1 MQLQIFVS
9 HEKHPPVRATV
20 HLKNI
25 EMLIFSSPLINASFM
40 VSPDLERP
48 SLCCVNPRKLGTPR
62 TGLAGSLLGL
72 ANNIPITT
80 GKSLALFCH
89 SRKITLEAKL

>member
-48 SLCCVNPRKLGTPR
+48 
-62 TGLAGSLLGL
+62 
-72 ANNIPITT
+72 
-80 GKSLALFCH
+80 
-89 SRKITLEAKL
+89 